1 MAETSFF
8 LGRLINKDELYLCE
22 GYHTFMK
29 YFNKWIALLLMLWTP
44 LFFGSAAYAATQ
56 MSLANLVGH
65 PVAQP
70 EHACHEVNT
79 KHDAIQNDTKHPA
92 GDAHC
97 NHCAFCA
104 SFASPFNN
112 MVSYVFPLS
121 SAVAFNA
128 KWTSSTRHI
137 TPENRPPIDA

>member
-1 MAETSFF
+1 MRGII
-8 LGRLINKDELYLCE
+8 L
-22 GYHTFMK
+22 FMK
-29 YFNKWIALLLMLWTP
+29 HLNKWFSLLLMLWTP

-56 MSLANLVGH
+56 MSQASLMSQQ
-65 PVAQP
+65 VAQP
-70 EHACHEVNT
+70 EHACHDVNT
-79 KHDAIQNDTKHPA
+79 KHDASQNDTKHPA

-97 NHCAFCA
+97 KHCAFCA

-112 MVSYVFPLS
+112 MVSYVLPLS
-121 SAVAFNA
+121 SDLAYNA